1 MIEPRTIKVTEID
14 RRYYVK
20 LSDVERL
27 LHDMRREIIENAA
40 CEEHED
46 GTKKRHFTDAETDR
60 LNDLFFVSS
69 CLRMRLIKGLG
80 PDEIRELHEK
90 IRRDYYMGKFYLSQT
105 AEVEG
110 DKKELMYFR
119 KYCPEAMASRLR
131 EEGKTDE
138 EIQSAIEDEQG
149 DPAFTTESRYARLFE
164 SMEEADAQA
173 KYLNHSHGMN
183 LSVYPAWMLDNKSA
197 KKVLDA
203 ILGKN
208 QKEEEEET
216 KE

>member
-1 MIEPRTIKVTEID
+1 MIEPRMIKITEID

-27 LHDMRREIIENAA
+27 LHDMRREIIENAT
-40 CEEHED
+40 CEERED
-46 GTKKRHFTDAETDR
+46 GTKGHHFTNAEACR

-69 CLRMRLIKGLG
+69 CLRNRLVKGLE

-90 IRRDYYMGKFYLSQT
+90 IRRDYYMDKFYLSQT

-110 DKKELMYFR
+110 GKKELMYFR
-119 KYCPEAMASRLR
+119 
-131 EEGKTDE
+131 
-138 EIQSAIEDEQG
+138 IEDDQG

-173 KYLNHSHGMN
+173 KYLNHAHGMN

-203 ILGKN
+203 LLGKN
-208 QKEEEEET
+208 EKEDEKKDE
-216 KE
+216 KEAGE